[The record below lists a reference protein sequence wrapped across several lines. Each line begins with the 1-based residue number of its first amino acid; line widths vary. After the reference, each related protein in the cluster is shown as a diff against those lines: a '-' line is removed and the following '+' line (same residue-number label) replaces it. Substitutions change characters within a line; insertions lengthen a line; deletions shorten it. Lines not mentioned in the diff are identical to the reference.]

1 MHLPIY
7 ANVALANYSKPCQV
21 RMCMYALSGGYNSMH
36 IRVCLILYDAI

>member
-7 ANVALANYSKPCQV
+7 ANVALANYCKPCQV
-21 RMCMYALSGGYNSMH
+21 RMYALSGPYNSMH